1 MRSAGV
7 GPFLPLA
14 SGAAIGQADVEAS
27 ANCVCTIGAK
37 KGVVAP
43 CSWTPE
49 ESEVESCE
57 HQDSANI
64 HCQPF
69 PESVSEEREIQT
81 DYERGHRYHVNHCSY
96 LSAHFSLDTV
106 LQRRLLPSINEGQI
120 SSRPAGLDEDGCP
133 A

>member
-49 ESEVESCE
+49 ESQVESCE
-57 HQDSANI
+57 HQDNANI

-69 PESVSEEREIQT
+69 PESVSEEREIHT
-81 DYERGHRYHVNHCSY
+81 DDYGGHCHHVKRDGD
-96 LSAHFSLDTV
+96 LLAHF
-106 LQRRLLPSINEGQI
+106 RLHGHYLKEGTNFWKTN
-120 SSRPAGLDEDGCP
+120 
-133 A
+133 